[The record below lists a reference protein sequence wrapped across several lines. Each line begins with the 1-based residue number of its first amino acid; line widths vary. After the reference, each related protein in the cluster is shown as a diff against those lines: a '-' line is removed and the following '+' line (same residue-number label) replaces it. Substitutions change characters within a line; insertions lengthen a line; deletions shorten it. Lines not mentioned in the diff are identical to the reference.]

1 MNANNFDVL
10 VQNLQANKMKLFQ
23 NKEEL
28 ANIVKSLDIPVP
40 IESNAKKT
48 TIKKDP
54 IPFINNKNNFHN
66 SFLKDNRKI

>member
-1 MNANNFDVL
+1 MNANNFDAL

-54 IPFINNKNNFHN
+54 IPFY
-66 SFLKDNRKI
+66 

>member
-1 MNANNFDVL
+1 MNANNFDAL

-28 ANIVKSLDIPVP
+28 ANLVKSLDIPVP

-54 IPFINNKNNFHN
+54 IPFY
-66 SFLKDNRKI
+66 